1 MPDVIKQVVFVTGR
15 VLHQGTGEPIV
26 GEIKITAQEGPV
38 SSKVLSDGTFA
49 VSGDLE
55 FLFPYLATK
64 DHNDHFHD
72 YQINLTIRAVS
83 AQYRRGFAERQLSV
97 MLLGGSNFDPDPPV
111 VADLPV
117 DMGIIRMP
125 ADPVNIRGRVV
136 NAQSPDTS
144 IFGARIEVLQNGVV
158 TDSTTTAADGRYRF
172 DEIGVQAPAQIQCS
186 ATGFRIQPRILLID
200 FGKLLNE
207 EYFRLEPL

>member
-49 VSGDLE
+49 LSGDLE
-55 FLFPYLATK
+55 ILFPNLATQS
-64 DHNDHFHD
+64 
-72 YQINLTIRAVS
+72 YQLHLNVHADSEQFRAGSIDQPELVTIPS
-83 AQYRRGFAERQLSV
+83 TIPSGPS
-97 MLLGGSNFDPDPPV
+97 FDPDPPTTPRALV
-111 VADLPV
+111 VVPTILL
-117 DMGIIRMP
+117 P